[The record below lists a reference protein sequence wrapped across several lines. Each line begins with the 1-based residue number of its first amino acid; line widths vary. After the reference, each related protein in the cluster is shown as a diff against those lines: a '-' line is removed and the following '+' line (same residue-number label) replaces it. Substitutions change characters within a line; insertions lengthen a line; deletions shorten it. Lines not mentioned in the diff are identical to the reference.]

1 MAAATDALNSIH
13 GKIKSHINKVVD
25 ALKTGSNSTK
35 LGAVSGALLTGD
47 VSKARN
53 VVPVS
58 QIVKNATNTLNAMA
72 ARWAGMAPG
81 VAAGAVPRT
90 GLGKGLA
97 APAKPFATRST
108 SYGKLPASTS
118 YGKLP
123 ASGTRGGQR
132 AGAGGDGQRAGAGDG
147 SMRPDGAVETRRGR
161 MMMPAP
167 GN

>member
-53 VVPVS
+53 LVPVS
-58 QIVKNATNTLNAMA
+58 QIVKNATNTLTAMK
-72 ARWAGMAPG
+72 ARWGAAAPG
-81 VAAGAVPRT
+81 ATSGNV
-90 GLGKGLA
+90 LGKGLA
-97 APAKPFATRST
+97 APGQPFATRAA
-108 SYGKLPASTS
+108 SYGKVPA
-118 YGKLP
+118 L
-123 ASGTRGGQR
+123 GTRGGQR
-132 AGAGGDGQRAGAGDG
+132 SAGAGAKGDHDG
-147 SMRPDGAVETRRGR
+147 SRRPDGAVETRRGR